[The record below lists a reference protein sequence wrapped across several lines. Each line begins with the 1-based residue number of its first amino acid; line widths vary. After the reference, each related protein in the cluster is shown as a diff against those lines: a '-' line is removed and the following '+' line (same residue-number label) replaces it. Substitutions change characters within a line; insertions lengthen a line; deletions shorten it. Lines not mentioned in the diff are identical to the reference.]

1 MTGPETVLVA
11 GPPRAGVSGVVAELR
26 RRMPS
31 HRFVEA
37 GETGA
42 PQRPAVVVFVVSA
55 VAPITR
61 SDCVLADRVA
71 ASTDA
76 VVAVL
81 AKIDDHRDWT
91 AVLEANR
98 ECLAGHAGRFGRV
111 PWVGAAAAPRLG
123 EPRMDELVALLRAQ
137 LDDPTR
143 AARNALRALESRE
156 CLLRGTRDRLV
167 QRRRREASERAT
179 ALRSAIQQSRLTL
192 THTARRRC
200 AELRTD
206 LLAEA
211 TAVGRGEVCRFAH
224 RARRRSAEVLA
235 AVEADL
241 TAYTHDAPPRV
252 TAPLLLP
259 DPPLRARRLE
269 TRLMTVLG
277 AGFGFGVAVVVTRF
291 LAGLAPEFATAA
303 LTAGAAIGLA
313 TTAWVIRARALLHD
327 RAVLERW
334 AADGVAALRAAVE
347 ERVAAGM
354 LAAETAIAAERTRA
368 AAARDGDTRR
378 RIAAIEAELHEL
390 SQARMLLVRRENLL
404 PVGRPP
410 GGGHLNRSCE

>member
-123 EPRMDELVALLRAQ
+123 EPRMTNSSHSCGRSSTIPPGPHETPCAPWNPVSACFGV
-137 LDDPTR
+137 
-143 AARNALRALESRE
+143 RE
-156 CLLRGTRDRLV
+156 TGWCNGG
-167 QRRRREASERAT
+167 A
-179 ALRSAIQQSRLTL
+179 
-192 THTARRRC
+192 ARRRN
-200 AELRTD
+200 
-206 LLAEA
+206 
-211 TAVGRGEVCRFAH
+211 
-224 RARRRSAEVLA
+224 
-235 AVEADL
+235 
-241 TAYTHDAPPRV
+241 APPRCGRRSS
-252 TAPLLLP
+252 
-259 DPPLRARRLE
+259 RA
-269 TRLMTVLG
+269 G
-277 AGFGFGVAVVVTRF
+277 
-291 LAGLAPEFATAA
+291 
-303 LTAGAAIGLA
+303 
-313 TTAWVIRARALLHD
+313 
-327 RAVLERW
+327 
-334 AADGVAALRAAVE
+334 
-347 ERVAAGM
+347 
-354 LAAETAIAAERTRA
+354 
-368 AAARDGDTRR
+368 
-378 RIAAIEAELHEL
+378 
-390 SQARMLLVRRENLL
+390 
-404 PVGRPP
+404 
-410 GGGHLNRSCE
+410 